1 MSTQTKNKMNP
12 AQKATK
18 GSQRGVFNKP
28 NDSLGLLQ
36 KGGGI
41 VEQGVSF
48 AEDIMA
54 NQKRWLIEIQHLA
67 TKESVVFKSFLT
79 EFADAFNSSWESEEI
94 FGRMDPIQIF
104 KNTKRVI
111 TIGWD
116 VPANDLNEARYN
128 MIKMNSLMKMLYP
141 VYGDVKYQTV
151 AEPTPKTTREINSS
165 IKNFKKTAKG
175 KGGQQAA
182 ARRFIQDITKI
193 GVQTRNFGSQ
203 STYMVASPLLKMK
216 FTNLI
221 SQPGRKVVADVDS
234 AGLVGT
240 VDGFVFEPDLEAG
253 FFDPGPSMLFPKVL
267 RLSCNFT
274 VLHTHKLGYAENKTK
289 SVFFYDNNPERFP
302 YSITDAPPPGRKP
315 SSFYIA
321 QERERLKKEAAK
333 LAAADE
339 AARKKRAKAQAR
351 KQAEMQKKLAAM
363 AAKEEADRKK
373 ALAAEKA
380 RRAAAAAALAAKQF
394 TAKQIATQQVQRA
407 ETKMFRAGEKLGN
420 TFVSRK
426 ATSLINQGAKAAAK
440 WYIKNEEILGTRKLV
455 DKAII
460 LQDRA
465 GKWALKAY
473 EWTKQKLISQRASQ
487 IASKKKEG
495 IKKTLKSLQ
504 ASDQAILKNLDKI
517 VP

>member
-339 AARKKRAKAQAR
+339 AARKKRAEAQAR

-373 ALAAEKA
+373 ALAAAKARKAARLAAEKA
-380 RRAAAAAALAAKQF
+380 RRAAAAARARAAAAARRKELA
-394 TAKQIATQQVQRA
+394 
-407 ETKMFRAGEKLGN
+407 EKLKRQKRK
-420 TFVSRK
+420 TFDEIAK
-426 ATSLINQGAKAAAK
+426 EKGQNQGIGSDIAKPNTT
-440 WYIKNEEILGTRKLV
+440 ITRKV
-455 DKAII
+455 
-460 LQDRA
+460 
-465 GKWALKAY
+465 
-473 EWTKQKLISQRASQ
+473 TPMKQHMRRKRASGVTGFLPMGTQ
-487 IASKKKEG
+487 K
-495 IKKTLKSLQ
+495 
-504 ASDQAILKNLDKI
+504 
-517 VP
+517 